1 MSSSN
6 TVKLGAPLDTGPS
19 RPYVNSTH
27 FVNDRSLPV
36 RDGQDHG
43 YHCLISILALL
54 SIRSY
59 PPVKLVQHRQNHLI
73 SEIVSAGRAYTG
85 QVRQK
90 QLELRQAGGIS
101 MS

>member
-1 MSSSN
+1 
-6 TVKLGAPLDTGPS
+6 VKLGAPLDTGPS

-43 YHCLISILALL
+43 YHFLISILGSLY
-54 SIRSY
+54 IHSY
-59 PPVKLVQHRQNHLI
+59 PLVKLVRHRQNHLI

-85 QVRQK
+85 QVRRK
-90 QLELRQAGGIS
+90 QLELRQVGGTS